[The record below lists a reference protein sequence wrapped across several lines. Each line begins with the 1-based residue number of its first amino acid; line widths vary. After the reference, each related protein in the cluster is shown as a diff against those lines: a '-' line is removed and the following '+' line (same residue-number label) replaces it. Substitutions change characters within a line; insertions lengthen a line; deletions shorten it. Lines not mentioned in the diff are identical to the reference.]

1 MRSFT
6 FVEAMVSTLV
16 LGLIIAG
23 IFMLLLIS
31 DRTYHTDVGLLDLQ
45 QFTRRAIE
53 QMVEELR
60 VGSGI
65 SISSGL
71 NNITFNGSLCKSPC
85 ASINYSLS
93 GNQLIRLCD
102 GQSKI
107 MASRINVLSFCWCHG
122 STCTPGVDCDNV
134 QGTSN
139 VIAIQ
144 LRSTNTI
151 RGKTVN
157 FPATGPM
164 KEQVR
169 LRNE

>member
-1 MRSFT
+1 MRAFT

-45 QFTRRAIE
+45 QFTRRAME
-53 QMVEELR
+53 EMVEELR
-60 VGSGI
+60 AGS
-65 SISSGL
+65 SINIPVGL
-71 NNITFNGSLCKSPC
+71 NSITFAGTLCGNL
-85 ASINYSLS
+85 NYSLV
-93 GNQLIRLCD
+93 GNQLIRQC
-102 GQSKI
+102 GSQSTV
-107 MASRINVLSFCWCHG
+107 MASHINVLSFCWCHG
-122 STCTPGVDCDNV
+122 SNCAIGVDCDNI

-144 LRSTNTI
+144 LRSTNTV

-157 FPATGPM
+157 FPTNGPI
-164 KEQVR
+164 KEQVK